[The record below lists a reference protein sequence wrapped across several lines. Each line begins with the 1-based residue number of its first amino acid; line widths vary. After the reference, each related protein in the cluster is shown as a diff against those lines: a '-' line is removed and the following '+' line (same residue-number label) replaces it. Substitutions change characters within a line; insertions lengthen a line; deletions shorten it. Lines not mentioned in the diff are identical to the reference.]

1 MTINPCAPGAQGE
14 SMIVF
19 ALESSCDETAAAVVR
34 DQKEILSSVVSSQ
47 IDTHRQFGGVVPEV
61 ASRLHVENIAEVVDQ
76 AITQSGLGWEDI
88 DLISVTQ
95 GPGLIGCL
103 HVGVQAAKTLALLFD
118 KPLVGV
124 NHLAGHIYANKFD
137 TELKFP
143 LLALLVS
150 GGNSELI
157 YMKDETS
164 FEILGETLDDA
175 IGEAYD
181 KVARVLG
188 LGYPGGPKIDKLAK
202 EGSPIYS
209 LPKPKAPGEYDFSF
223 SGLKS
228 GVLQFVQRME
238 KKGESWKVEDLAA
251 SFQETA
257 LEEIFSKVRKAI
269 ADHPDLKQMIVG
281 GGVSANSRLRQKVAE
296 LAKEHPQMDFN
307 VPPMSCCTDNAAMIA
322 LAGEIA
328 YANGR
333 RADDTLT
340 ADASLELF

>member
-1 MTINPCAPGAQGE
+1 
-14 SMIVF
+14 MIVF
-19 ALESSCDETAAAVVR
+19 AIESSCDETAAAVVR

-61 ASRLHVENIAEVVDQ
+61 ASRMHVENISTVIDQ
-76 AITQSGLGWEDI
+76 AIRESGLDWKDI

-103 HVGVQAAKTLALLFD
+103 HVGVQAAKTLAMLYD

-124 NHLAGHIYANKFD
+124 NHLAGHIYANKLD
-137 TELKFP
+137 TTLRFP

-157 YMKDETS
+157 YMKDENS
-164 FEILGETLDDA
+164 FDILGETQDDA
-175 IGEAYD
+175 IGECYD
-181 KVARVLG
+181 KVARVLD
-188 LGYPGGPKIDKLAK
+188 LGYPGGPKIDRMAK
-202 EGSPIYS
+202 EGQPVYH
-209 LPKPKAPGEYDFSF
+209 LPKPKAQGEYDFSF

-228 GVLQFVQRME
+228 GVLQFVSRCRRSGQE
-238 KKGESWKVEDLAA
+238 WKMEDLAA

-257 LEEIFSKVRKAI
+257 LDEIFDKVKKALD
-269 ADHPDLKQMIVG
+269 AHPEIRQMIVG

-296 LAKEHPQMDFN
+296 LAKEHPDVDFN

-322 LAGEIA
+322 IAGEIA
-328 YANGR
+328 WKNGR
-333 RADDTLT
+333 RADMSLG
-340 ADASLELF
+340 ADAGLELA

>member
-1 MTINPCAPGAQGE
+1 
-14 SMIVF
+14 MIVF
-19 ALESSCDETAAAVVR
+19 AIESSCDETAASVVK
-34 DQKEILSSVVSSQ
+34 DQKEVLSNVVSSQ
-47 IDTHRQFGGVVPEV
+47 IDTHKQFGGVVPEV
-61 ASRLHVENIAEVVDQ
+61 ASRLHVENISVVIDQ
-76 AITQSGLGWEDI
+76 AIKESGLGWEDI
-88 DLISVTQ
+88 DLISVTE

-103 HVGVQAAKTLALLFD
+103 HVGVQAAKTLAMLYD

-124 NHLAGHIYANKFD
+124 NHLAGHVYANKLD

-157 YMKDETS
+157 YMKDENS
-164 FEILGETLDDA
+164 FEILGETQDDA

-181 KVARVLG
+181 KVARVLN

-202 EGSPIYS
+202 QGKPIYK
-209 LPKPKAPGEYDFSF
+209 LPRPKAPGEYDFSF

-228 GVLQFVQRME
+228 GVLQFVKRME
-238 KKGESWKVEDLAA
+238 RNGETWNMEDLAA

-257 LEEIFSKVRKAI
+257 LEEIFTKVRKAI
-269 ADHPDLKQMIVG
+269 ENHPEIRQMIVG
-281 GGVSANSRLRQKVAE
+281 GGVSANSRLREKVQE
-296 LAKEHPQMDFN
+296 LAAQHPDIDFN

-322 LAGEIA
+322 IAGEIA

-333 RADDTLT
+333 RSDESLS
-340 ADASLELF
+340 ADAGMELC

>member
-1 MTINPCAPGAQGE
+1 
-14 SMIVF
+14 MIVF
-19 ALESSCDETAAAVVR
+19 AIESSCDETAASVVK
-34 DQKEILSSVVSSQ
+34 DQKEVLSNVVSSQ
-47 IDTHRQFGGVVPEV
+47 IDTHKQFGGVVPEV
-61 ASRLHVENIAEVVDQ
+61 ASRLHVENISVVIDR
-76 AITQSGLGWEDI
+76 AIKESGLGWEDI
-88 DLISVTQ
+88 DLISVTE

-103 HVGVQAAKTLALLFD
+103 HVGVQAAKTLAMLYD

-124 NHLAGHIYANKFD
+124 NHLAGHVYANKLD

-157 YMKDETS
+157 YMKDENS
-164 FEILGETLDDA
+164 FEILGETQDDA

-181 KVARVLG
+181 KVARVLN

-202 EGSPIYS
+202 QGKPIYK
-209 LPKPKAPGEYDFSF
+209 LPRPKAPGEYDFSF

-228 GVLQFVQRME
+228 GVLQFVKRME
-238 KKGESWKVEDLAA
+238 RNGETWNMEDLAA

-257 LEEIFSKVRKAI
+257 LEEIFTKVRKAI
-269 ADHPDLKQMIVG
+269 ENHPEIRQMIVG
-281 GGVSANSRLRQKVAE
+281 GGVSANSRLREKVQE
-296 LAKEHPQMDFN
+296 LAAQHPDIDFN

-322 LAGEIA
+322 IAGEIA

-333 RADDTLT
+333 RSDKSLS
-340 ADASLELF
+340 ADAGMELC